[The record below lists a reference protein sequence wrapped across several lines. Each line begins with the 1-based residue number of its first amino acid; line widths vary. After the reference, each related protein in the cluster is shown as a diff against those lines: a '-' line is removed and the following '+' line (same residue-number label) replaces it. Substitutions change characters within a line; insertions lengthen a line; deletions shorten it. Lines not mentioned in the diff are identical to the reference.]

1 MFECSG
7 WNVLGGCLALL
18 RGFLLVL
25 VEQGVFLLVARP
37 LQGWL

>member
-18 RGFLLVL
+18 RGLLLVL
-25 VEQGVFLLVARP
+25 EQGVFLLVARP